1 MQELLRGGEQASG
14 SCQSGEDDES
24 KCAASRAPDRITME
38 RVTFGTQLSSQN
50 IASNLELT
58 PKGDFCAHHFLST
71 QYRPGAKQPKK
82 STGKCADGIVSFN

>member
-50 IASNLELT
+50 IGSNLELT
-58 PKGDFCAHHFLST
+58 PKGDFDISDFSCGQLGEHSNPRSVHL
-71 QYRPGAKQPKK
+71 K
-82 STGKCADGIVSFN
+82 I